1 MQWAQVATREM
12 RCEEFCP
19 VRVDKQG
26 TGGWRSGGISILGFR
41 TQLEFPEHPEL
52 INNPAVGKGLDQ
64 RPPEAPSNLK
74 RLVIIRHVNICVCKW
89 CCRQTPR
96 GDLYMI

>member
-1 MQWAQVATREM
+1 ME
-12 RCEEFCP
+12 
-19 VRVDKQG
+19 
-26 TGGWRSGGISILGFR
+26 IFR

-74 RLVIIRHVNICVCKW
+74 FSVIIRHVNICVC
-89 CCRQTPR
+89 R
-96 GDLYMI
+96 

>member
-1 MQWAQVATREM
+1 MRSSAPRGWTNKGQGAGEVAASPSLE
-12 RCEEFCP
+12 
-19 VRVDKQG
+19 
-26 TGGWRSGGISILGFR
+26 IFR

-74 RLVIIRHVNICVCKW
+74 RLVIIRHMNICVCRW